1 MSSLQERFYD
11 KLKELGHYR
20 RILTLMDWDM
30 YTATPEQGYDDM
42 ADTYGFFSSK
52 EFALSTDPELLE
64 ILQELMQPEEF
75 GQLPDAM
82 QYTVKYMFRESQRSS
97 RIPAEFQREMTD
109 VKNNTQRAWTD
120 AKRSNDYALYAP
132 HLDRIIHMLKEQI
145 SYTDPEKDV
154 YEVLVNEFEEGMDT
168 ASIDRVFAEL
178 KEGLLPLIDTLS
190 HRPHHESKIQKGTYP
205 VEAQKEVQKLLLEYI
220 GFDFA
225 SGLTSETEHP
235 FTLGFSR
242 NDVRV
247 TNHFHEHDPLSAMF
261 SAIHEGGHG
270 IFEQNCDPSLKG
282 TAADDCRYMGVH
294 ESQSRFFENILGRR
308 KSFWVPIYA
317 KVQELLPDLKD
328 ITLDEFMSEINDVRP
343 SFIRCDADE
352 VTYCIHIIIRYEM
365 ERLIFSQD
373 IPVEDLP
380 ELWNK
385 KTQEYLHITPPSD
398 AEGILQDMHWS
409 DGSFGYFPS
418 YLLGSIYDG
427 MFLEALE
434 ADLGDIDQLLEQGNI
449 RLIQK
454 WLSDKIHRYGS
465 LRLPKDVL
473 EHVCGKELSAKP
485 LLNYFSKK
493 YLD

>member
-1 MSSLQERFYD
+1 MSNLQERFYD

-30 YTATPEQGYDDM
+30 YTATPEKGYDDM
-42 ADTYGFFSSK
+42 ADTYGYFSSL
-52 EFALSTDPELLE
+52 EFARSTDPELFE
-64 ILQELMQPEEF
+64 ILKGLMKPEE
-75 GQLPDAM
+75 LIKMPPAM
-82 QYTVKYMFRESQRSS
+82 QYTVKYMYREAQRKS
-97 RIPAEFQREMTD
+97 RIPADFQRRMTD
-109 VKNNTQRAWTD
+109 TRNNTQRAWTD
-120 AKRSNDYALYAP
+120 AKRSNDFSLYAP
-132 HLDRIIHMLKEQI
+132 HLERMIRMTREQI
-145 SYTDPEKDV
+145 GYTDPGKDV

-178 KEGLLPLIDTLS
+178 KEGLIPLIDALAK
-190 HRPHHESKIQKGTYP
+190 RPHPESKIRKGTYP
-205 VEAQKEVQKLLLEYI
+205 IEAQKEVQKLLLEYI
-220 GFDFA
+220 GFNFA
-225 SGLTSETEHP
+225 SGMTSETEHP

-242 NDVRV
+242 DDVRV

-270 IFEQNCDPSLKG
+270 IFEQNVDPALKG
-282 TAADDCRYMGVH
+282 TLADDCRYMGVH

-317 KVQELLPDLKD
+317 KVQEILPDLKEV
-328 ITLDEFMSEINDVRP
+328 TLDEFMAEINDVRP

-352 VTYCIHIIIRYEM
+352 VTYCMHIIIRYEM

-373 IPVEDLP
+373 IPVEELP
-380 ELWNK
+380 KLWNQ
-385 KTQEYLHITPPSD
+385 KTEEYLHITPPTD

-434 ADLGDIDQLLEQGNI
+434 AEFGDVDVLLEQGRI
-449 RLIQK
+449 REIQQ
-454 WLSDKIHRYGS
+454 WLSKNIHHYGC
-465 LRLPKDVL
+465 LRLPKEVL
-473 EHVCGKELSAKP
+473 ENVCHKELSAKP
-485 LLNYFSKK
+485 LLRYFNRK
-493 YLD
+493 YL

>member
-1 MSSLQERFYD
+1 MSGLQKQFYD
-11 KLKELGHYR
+11 KLQELGHYR

-30 YTATPEQGYDDM
+30 YTATPECGYDDM
-42 ADTYGFFSSK
+42 ADTYGYFSSK

-64 ILQELMQPEEF
+64 ILDGLMNPEE
-75 GQLPDAM
+75 LNRLSPAM
-82 QYTVKYMFRESQRSS
+82 RYTVRYMHRESQRSA
-97 RIPAEFQREMTD
+97 RIPADFQRKLTD
-109 VKNNTQRAWTD
+109 AKNDSQRAWTE
-120 AKRSNDYALYAP
+120 AKRGDHYALFAP
-132 HLDRIIHMLKEQI
+132 HLDRMIQMTKEQI
-145 SYTDPEKDV
+145 GYTDPGKDV

-178 KEGLLPLIDTLS
+178 KAGLLPLIETLS
-190 HRPHHESKIQKGTYP
+190 KRHRPESKIQKGTYP
-205 VEAQKEVQKLLLEYI
+205 VEAQKNVQRLLLEYI
-220 GFDFA
+220 GFNFS
-225 SGLTSETEHP
+225 SGLTAETEHP

-282 TAADDCRYMGVH
+282 TAADDCRYMGIH

-308 KSFWVPIYA
+308 KAFWLPIYG
-317 KVQELLPDLKD
+317 KVQEILPDLKNV
-328 ITLDEFMSEINDVRP
+328 TLDEFMAEINDVHP

-352 VTYCIHIIIRYEM
+352 VTYCMHIIIRYEM
-365 ERLIFSQD
+365 ERLIFSED
-373 IPVEDLP
+373 IPAEDLP

-427 MFLEALE
+427 MFLEVLE
-434 ADLGDIDQLLEQGNI
+434 EEMGDIDEILARGDI
-449 RLIQK
+449 RQIQA
-454 WLSDKIHRYGS
+454 WLSDKIHQYGS
-465 LRLPKDVL
+465 LRLPKEVI
-473 EHVCGKELSAKP
+473 EQVCHRELSAQP
-485 LLNYFSKK
+485 LLNYFNKK
-493 YLD
+493 YL